1 MALLFVLSLAIPADS
16 VTLVRSSPAWSID
29 TCQRSVFVKETHL
42 FVPGCRVL
50 LHVPTC
56 AAPVTGV
63 HQSPGAWAW
72 NVVDT
77 IADGRLWLRYAIAS
91 AVSRAAHVQ
100 IVRAHEPKQHLIDGR
115 LSAQPWNGSSG
126 GIIAIWSD
134 TTLEISGK
142 ITATGAGF
150 RTGKRSWND
159 RDTAPPDIS
168 HEEQLRDRGDGEGAC
183 RLAANAVNVHTWY
196 LGGHVG
202 SARNGGGGGGN
213 ATGAGGAGGMTS
225 SAFGSPALGS
235 AGHIRAA
242 SESANTVFGSAGGSG
257 HGNDLDGGD
266 GGPGGGLVFIACR
279 QLQMQPGSIISADG
293 VNGKDAS
300 HDGAGGGGAGG
311 MIMIDADSII
321 GSGALS
327 VRGGHGGSTHSTLFL
342 CGPGGGGA
350 GGSILL
356 RSALPDGVH
365 AHVEGGVP
373 GAARLS
379 TTPAL
384 TSDHGARPGG
394 DGSVIAALPPWKDR
408 RPLRSMPRL
417 SSADSVVER
426 GRTTKLWVSNASVV
440 RWLNDVKIISAD
452 SCITPPIDRGQWFR
466 ALITTA
472 DGCVTI
478 DSVHVRPKPTAPTLI
493 VSIGDL
499 RGRAGDSIDVYLNVR
514 MTSPAS
520 AAVEGVAYVSTHARA
535 LMPARD
541 GGTVRQ
547 RRTRLFLPFRLSAS
561 GGSTY
566 RRDRLRAVLGDSAT
580 VQISIDSVVLS
591 ASSASVN
598 VRRTHGSFTLED
610 LCREGGR
617 PRLFDGESAVS
628 IIGRTIRTDA
638 REVYV
643 SDALGRLLQ
652 QSSNP
657 SRRMM
662 DIRIDDSVRG
672 LVFVVLSTDQWMR
685 SIPVWL
691 SGSD

>member
-16 VTLVRSSPAWSID
+16 VTIVRSSPAWSID

-42 FVPGCRVL
+42 FLPGCRVL

-56 AAPVTGV
+56 AAAVTGM
-63 HQSPGAWAW
+63 HQPPGAWAW

-77 IADGRLWLRYAIAS
+77 VADGRLWLRYAIAS
-91 AVSRAAHVQ
+91 SVSRSRHMQ
-100 IVRAHEPKQHLIDGR
+100 IVRAYEPANPQIDGR
-115 LSAQPWNGSSG
+115 ISAQPWNGSSG

-134 TTLEISGK
+134 SAVEISGK
-142 ITATGAGF
+142 ITANGVGF
-150 RTGKRSWND
+150 RSGQRSWNS
-159 RDTAPPDIS
+159 RDTSPPEIS
-168 HEEQLRDRGDGEGAC
+168 HEEHPRDFGHGEGAC
-183 RLAANAVNVHTWY
+183 QQGSKAVNVHRWY
-196 LGGHVG
+196 QGGHAG

-235 AGHIRAA
+235 AGQMRDA
-242 SESANTVFGSAGGSG
+242 SELANAVFGSAGGSG

-311 MIMIDADSII
+311 MIVIDADSII
-321 GSGALS
+321 GFGALS

-356 RSALPDGVH
+356 RSALPDGGH
-365 AHVEGGVP
+365 AHVEAGVP
-373 GAARLS
+373 GEARLS

-384 TSDHGARPGG
+384 ASDHGARPGG

-452 SCITPPIDRGQWFR
+452 SCQTPPIDSGHWFR

-472 DGCVTI
+472 DGCMTI

-499 RGRAGDSIDVYLNVR
+499 KGRAGDSVDIYLNVR
-514 MTSPAS
+514 MTSPPS
-520 AAVEGVAYVSTHARA
+520 ATVDGTAYVSTYARV

-541 GGTVRQ
+541 GGTIRQ
-547 RRTRLFLPFRLSAS
+547 RRTHLMLPFRLSTS

-566 RRDRLRAVLGDSAT
+566 RRDRLVAVLGDSAT

-643 SDALGRLLQ
+643 SDALGRMLQ

-662 DIRIDDSVRG
+662 DMRIDDSVRG
-672 LVFVVLSTDQWMR
+672 LVFVVLSTDEWMR